1 MYNLDTEI
9 VEKKNKN
16 KNRHVH
22 MWFGLGSNGM
32 TRE

>member
-9 VEKKNKN
+9 VEKKN